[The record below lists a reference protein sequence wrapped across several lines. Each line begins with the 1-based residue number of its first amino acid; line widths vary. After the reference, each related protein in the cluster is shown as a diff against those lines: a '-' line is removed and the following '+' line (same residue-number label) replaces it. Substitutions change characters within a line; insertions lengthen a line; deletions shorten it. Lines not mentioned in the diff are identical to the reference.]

1 MVKKRNLIILGL
13 ASMTLLTGCGK
24 EETLVCTNNQ
34 TQNGLS
40 VDQEISMTFKN
51 NKINLIKMVVDSK
64 ATDDSIKENW
74 SVFAQAMDK
83 QYKDKKEEGIT
94 LKLTN
99 NDKDYT
105 YKVALDVELDK
116 VSEKSLAEY
125 NLSSITK
132 SNENLKDVQKSAE
145 DDGFKCKVK

>member
-74 SVFAQAMDK
+74 
-83 QYKDKKEEGIT
+83 
-94 LKLTN
+94 
-99 NDKDYT
+99 
-105 YKVALDVELDK
+105 
-116 VSEKSLAEY
+116 
-125 NLSSITK
+125 
-132 SNENLKDVQKSAE
+132 
-145 DDGFKCKVK
+145 